1 MRTGV
6 SLSLFAFGAILAIAV
21 HVDTSV
27 INLNLIGLILMLVAV
42 IGFALSPAVRSVT
55 RRTSITEPT
64 ADGGTVETVETTEE
78 DNVEA
83 FNGPV
88 VPARNVVPT
97 GPAGPTGSRSEAANR
112 MAAKAWSDITLT
124 DQQS

>member
-1 MRTGV
+1 MKTGV

-42 IGFALSPAVRSVT
+42 IGFALSPAVSIQ
-55 RRTSITEPT
+55 RRISITQPT
-64 ADGGTVETVETTEE
+64 ADGGTMETVETSEE
-78 DNVEA
+78 ETVEA
-83 FNGPV
+83 LNRPNAPV
-88 VPARNVVPT
+88 GNAT
-97 GPAGPTGSRSEAANR
+97 TTGSRTGSRTEAANR
-112 MAAKAWSDITLT
+112 MAAKAWSDITLDR

>member
-1 MRTGV
+1 MKTGV

-27 INLNLIGLILMLVAV
+27 INLNVIGLILMLVAV
-42 IGFALSPAVRSVT
+42 IGFALSPAVSIQ
-55 RRTSITEPT
+55 RRISITQPT
-64 ADGGTVETVETTEE
+64 ADGGTVETVETSEE
-78 DNVEA
+78 ETVEA
-83 FNGPV
+83 LNRPNAPV
-88 VPARNVVPT
+88 GNATAT
-97 GPAGPTGSRSEAANR
+97 GPRTGSRTEAANR